1 MGKQWLKC
9 VFKNI
14 YNRWIQCK
22 IMNLEYFSSLGGHRL
37 WHKVTEVPLLYTKT
51 KYPSGLTPASVLTA
65 VGTSLWRLH
74 SVRLKLMSPS
84 PVGICSFHQTL
95 PTDSRR
101 RWQNASPTVMML
113 SMEQTSVNDAC
124 RREAVSSPDE
134 VSRAGPWAPSF
145 LQVYNSKCSLAPQ
158 SAK

>member
-74 SVRLKLMSPS
+74 SLCGSSSWVLLQLVSAHSTRLCLQILEGDGKMQVLQWWCWAWNRRQSMTPAGGKQSLPQMKYLERDHGLLPS
-84 PVGICSFHQTL
+84 YRST
-95 PTDSRR
+95 TA
-101 RWQNASPTVMML
+101 NAH
-113 SMEQTSVNDAC
+113 
-124 RREAVSSPDE
+124 
-134 VSRAGPWAPSF
+134 
-145 LQVYNSKCSLAPQ
+145 
-158 SAK
+158 